1 MDGQLGSPLGLSWEL
16 PLPFS
21 LPSFVSGEWLD
32 LWDEQ
37 REGADR
43 RERLRMCGV
52 EFQTKSRK
60 MFDVFSNNKF
70 VCWQY
75 FSVCIHSI
83 VRLEVS

>member
-16 PLPFS
+16 PLLF
-21 LPSFVSGEWLD
+21 LRSFVSGEWLD

-37 REGADR
+37 REGEREGADR

-60 MFDVFSNNKF
+60 MFDVLSNKF
-70 VCWQY
+70 AC
-75 FSVCIHSI
+75 
-83 VRLEVS
+83 